1 MFFFCFFFLS
11 CNSSN
16 MRCCNEPKR
25 ALIFKARSPPCT
37 LLFIFLRSSF
47 FIHLHETTLW
57 RYFLSTENR
66 TIDNRHNW
74 TCLSCWRLQ
83 RQLFSWSCS
92 LVIWTSETKWKI
104 FHCMS
109 HGKFSYKVKV
119 NVFNCENFMVGNLR
133 TAPDNGIF
141 MWAMW
146 IYLT

>member
-1 MFFFCFFFLS
+1 MF
-11 CNSSN
+11 
-16 MRCCNEPKR
+16 
-25 ALIFKARSPPCT
+25 IFSFWVAT
-37 LLFIFLRSSF
+37 LLTCAAAMNQREHWYSKHVFRHVLCSLYSLRAPF

-57 RYFLSTENR
+57 GYFLSTENR
-66 TIDNRHNW
+66 TIDNWHNW
-74 TCLSCWRLQ
+74 TCLSCLRLQ

-109 HGKFSYKVKV
+109 HGKFSYEVKV

-133 TAPDNGIF
+133 TAPDNGVF